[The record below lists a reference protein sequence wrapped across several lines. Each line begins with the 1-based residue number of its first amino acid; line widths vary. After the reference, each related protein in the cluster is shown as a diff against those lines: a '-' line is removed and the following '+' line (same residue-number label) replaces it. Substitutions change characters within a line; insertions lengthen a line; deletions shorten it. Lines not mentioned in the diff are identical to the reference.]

1 MFYAGLCSL
10 LHDGEIFY
18 QQYQNWAME
27 YAREKRKSF
36 VPFTTLSRGL
46 ILTETNVDKLKKRNK

>member
-46 ILTETNVDKLKKRNK
+46 ILT